1 MTLAQDTE
9 ASGGQCIWVPESAGN
24 TLAEPDAQGSAV
36 FEFELAESGDYELWG
51 KVFTPGKPR
60 TREDSFFVL
69 LDGRNYVWRIH
80 DWADNWVWR
89 KMTLPDPT
97 HKLVFSLAAGQHRL
111 EIKQRVAGTYLDQV
125 KLLPAELSPELA
137 KARKIRA
144 ADTRVYTDLSPHFD
158 MPDLEVPQF
167 RDEDFVITDFGATP
181 GKEVKSTE
189 AIAKA
194 IAACNAAGGGRVV
207 IPAGNWLT
215 GPIHLK
221 SNVNLHLAA
230 GATVRFSQ
238 DFEDYLPVVF
248 TRWEGME
255 CYNYSSPIYANGLTN
270 IAITGEGVF
279 EGQGSVWWDWKK
291 QKQAATAKRLYQM
304 IVDGIPPSERILGK
318 PEDGMRPNFVT
329 LMSCRKIL
337 IENVTFRD
345 GPMWTLHPVYCNEM
359 IVRGVK
365 VITIGPNNDG
375 INPDS
380 TQNLLIEDCYFSTG
394 DDCVVLKAGL
404 NEDGWRVGR
413 PTQNVVIRRIFGNAG
428 HGGVV
433 VGSEM
438 SGSVRNVYA
447 HDCYF
452 EGTDRGIRLKS
463 MRGRGGVVEN
473 LWFDNIRM
481 KNIGGQAIRM
491 NMFYSSSTV
500 QPATAIPAAFR
511 DIYISNVEC
520 DGAARAIE
528 LIGLPEL
535 PIQSIFIENS
545 RFSAVQGASIT
556 DGFSIALVD
565 VDIQAEKGTPY
576 SVHNSKHLLI
586 QPGPAEANTPTL
598 TVSGEQSE
606 EIHLKSHTLKSKAVI
621 FDEVDPST
629 VIIEK

>member
-1 MTLAQDTE
+1 MRLPNTCAFLVALFFSITLSASETE
-9 ASGGQCIWVPESAGN
+9 AWIAECESA
-24 TLAEPDAQGSAV
+24 V
-36 FEFELAESGDYELWG
+36 
-51 KVFTPGKPR
+51 
-60 TREDSFFVL
+60 
-69 LDGRNYVWRIH
+69 
-80 DWADNWVWR
+80 
-89 KMTLPDPT
+89 
-97 HKLVFSLAAGQHRL
+97 
-111 EIKQRVAGTYLDQV
+111 
-125 KLLPAELSPELA
+125 PAKLSPELA
-137 KARKIRA
+137 KAINIQA
-144 ADTRVYTDLSPHFD
+144 TDSQVYTDLSPYFD

-167 RDEDFVITDFGATP
+167 RNEDFIITDFGATP
-181 GKEVKSTE
+181 GKEVKSTQ
-189 AIAKA
+189 AIAQA
-194 IAACNAAGGGRVV
+194 IEACNAAGGGRVV
-207 IPAGNWLT
+207 IPAGDWLT

-221 SNVNLHLAA
+221 SNVNLHLED
-230 GATVRFSQ
+230 GATVWFSQ

-270 IAITGEGVF
+270 IAITGHGVF
-279 EGQGSVWWDWKK
+279 EGQGSVWWEWKK
-291 QKQAATAKRLYQM
+291 KKQALSAKRLYQM
-304 IVDGIPPSERILGK
+304 IVDGVPPSERILGK

-329 LMSCRKIL
+329 LMSCRKVL

-463 MRGRGGVVEN
+463 MRGRGGVVED
-473 LWFDNIRM
+473 LWFEDITM
-481 KNIGGQAIRM
+481 KDIGGQAIRM

-500 QPATAIPAAFR
+500 QPATEIPAAFR
-511 DIYISNVEC
+511 NINIRNVQC

-535 PIQSIFIENS
+535 PILNIRIQDSTFTAI
-545 RFSAVQGASIT
+545 RGASIT
-556 DGFSIALVD
+556 DGKGITLENTH
-565 VDIQAEKGTPY
+565 ITIEEGTPY
-576 SVHNSKHLLI
+576 TIRNSSEVSILPRKDCESDPILL
-586 QPGPAEANTPTL
+586 L
-598 TVSGEQSE
+598 KGEQNSSIRLKTQRSIKEAIISE
-606 EIHLKSHTLKSKAVI
+606 NGDLS
-621 FDEVDPST
+621 EVTPL
-629 VIIEK
+629 